1 MKYLVFAS
9 LFTLGVFSS
18 ECHPKYECCKKCQ
31 TVYTDDE
38 GQWGVE
44 NKNWCFI
51 EPSHCSSS
59 ENTVN
64 TNTYPTCNHCN
75 IHTTDETGNW
85 GIENNNWCIIQ
96 DSQCI
101 TSVNN
106 NNNDND
112 TENSNNA
119 TTDGHKNV
127 VPIISIVSKS
137 GNNKFVTE
145 PITKHVT
152 EMSFWLPK
160 DAPVPYYE
168 DCTVTIE
175 DENGKKVLE
184 GATGKAK
191 VRGNFTS
198 SYVKKSLRLKFDEK
212 HNLLG
217 LNHGKEFNNWLLLA
231 QYKDTSLLRDKTAF
245 ALSRELLG
253 EDGLYASDAKFVE
266 LNINGEYW
274 GVYLLAEVQQ
284 IGDGRI
290 SITEASKNYTGTDI
304 GYFLEH
310 DIMYA
315 KYEDPR
321 QSIRITFDDNAAL
334 TPYDGEGGNGVT
346 INAIN
351 DNDDDYFNTDTNQT
365 QTEIDEQPTTTDN
378 EDEDEDEEESEKS
391 EESDDEQNEDD
402 QAYDSV
408 PADLLNMTIKND
420 IYSQEQ
426 HDFIEKYMNNVYKI
440 MYEAAYNKKSLK
452 FNSDYTGVVDA
463 PELTS
468 KEAIE
473 RVVDVNSLADMYI
486 ISELSCDADLFFS
499 SFYMDVDFGKN
510 GSKKL
515 RFEAPWDFDSGFG
528 NKDVCMN
535 GEGFF
540 ASNLI
545 PDTTASGY
553 QINPWLAVIMYEDW
567 YQEIIRNQWTK
578 AYDNGVFSRAIEMIQ
593 SDAQT
598 YEEAFARNSERWDDE
613 VRRVAIGY
621 EVVDREMQCITEADS
636 AAYVSE
642 WIEARVDFINKHWH
656 K

>member
-1 MKYLVFAS
+1 
-9 LFTLGVFSS
+9 
-18 ECHPKYECCKKCQ
+18 
-31 TVYTDDE
+31 
-38 GQWGVE
+38 
-44 NKNWCFI
+44 
-51 EPSHCSSS
+51 
-59 ENTVN
+59 
-64 TNTYPTCNHCN
+64 
-75 IHTTDETGNW
+75 
-85 GIENNNWCIIQ
+85 
-96 DSQCI
+96 
-101 TSVNN
+101 
-106 NNNDND
+106 
-112 TENSNNA
+112 
-119 TTDGHKNV
+119 
-127 VPIISIVSKS
+127 
-137 GNNKFVTE
+137 
-145 PITKHVT
+145 
-152 EMSFWLPK
+152 MSFWLPK
-160 DAPVPYYE
+160 NVPVPYYE

-184 GATGKAK
+184 EATGKAK

-217 LNHGKEFNNWLLLA
+217 LNNGKEFDNWLLLA
-231 QYKDTSLLRDKTAF
+231 EYKDTSLLRDKTAF

-284 IGDGRI
+284 IGEGRI
-290 SITEASKNYTGTDI
+290 SITDAKKNYTSTDI

-310 DIMYA
+310 DITYA
-315 KYEDPR
+315 KYEEPL
-321 QSIRITFDDNAAL
+321 QSIRITFNDNAPL
-334 TPYDGEGGNGVT
+334 TPYDGEGGNGIT

-351 DNDDDYFNTDTNQT
+351 DNDNDYFNTDTKQT
-365 QTEIDEQPTTTDN
+365 QTGINEQPTTD
-378 EDEDEDEEESEKS
+378 DEEK
-391 EESDDEQNEDD
+391 SDDEPNED
-402 QAYDSV
+402 QSYDSV
-408 PADLLNMTIKND
+408 PKDLLNMTIKND

-452 FNSDYTGVVDA
+452 FNSDYTGVVEA

-473 RVVDVNSLADMYI
+473 NVVDVNSLADMYI

-499 SFYMDVDFGKN
+499 SFYLDVDFGKN

-540 ASNLI
+540 AGNLI

-553 QINPWLAVIMYEDW
+553 QINPWLAVMMYEDW
-567 YQEIIRNQWTK
+567 YQDIIRNKWTK
-578 AYDNGVFSRAIEMIQ
+578 AYDNGVFRRAIEMIH

-598 YEEAFARNSERWDDE
+598 YEEAFARNTERWDDD
-613 VRRVAIGY
+613 VRREIIGY
-621 EVVDREMQCITEADS
+621 EIIDREKQCITEADS
-636 AAYVSE
+636 AAYISE